1 MTIRAE
7 HVGDSRLYASYVDE
21 RTGEPLDPR
30 VVDHLATCADCAGR
44 FQEMAAMMNEVRASA
59 DAEADAVFPPTH
71 LEEQRQQILRRL
83 EHVNRPG
90 RVISFPG
97 RDAGADARPAALM
110 TSRWVAAAAAA
121 GLFIGFAVGGY
132 LGPERLHRAR
142 STSFSQSAPLA
153 MSVQRASST
162 PAVRVSTTQPEPA
175 DDDAFL
181 IELETA
187 LVRHARELQPF
198 DAMTPYVSE
207 AMAPHASDIDNR
219 GR

>member
-1 MTIRAE
+1 MTTRSG
-7 HVGDSRLYASYVDE
+7 HVKDSRLFASYVDE
-21 RTGEPLDPR
+21 RAGEPLDPR
-30 VVDHLATCADCAGR
+30 VADHLATCAECAGR
-44 FQEMAAMMNEVRASA
+44 FQGMAAMMNELRESA
-59 DAEADAVFPPTH
+59 DAEADAVFSPAR
-71 LEEQRQQILRRL
+71 LEDQRQQILRRL
-83 EHVNRPG
+83 EDVNRPA

-97 RDAGADARPAALM
+97 RDATADARPAGLM
-110 TSRWVAAAAAA
+110 APRWVAAAAAA

-142 STSFSQSAPLA
+142 NSSFSQSAPPA
-153 MSVQRASST
+153 MSVQRISSA
-162 PAVRVSTTQPEPA
+162 PAIRVGTTQPEPA

-198 DAMTPYVSE
+198 DAMTPYVSDVE
-207 AMAPHASDIDNR
+207 NR

>member
-1 MTIRAE
+1 MTIRSG
-7 HVGDSRLYASYVDE
+7 HVKDSRLFASYVDE
-21 RTGEPLDPR
+21 RAGEPLDPR

-44 FQEMAAMMNEVRASA
+44 FQDMAAMMNELRESA
-59 DAEADAVFPPTH
+59 DAEADAVFSPAR

-83 EHVNRPG
+83 EHVNRPA

-97 RDAGADARPAALM
+97 RDAAADARPAGLM
-110 TSRWVAAAAAA
+110 TPRWVAAAAAA

-132 LGPERLHRAR
+132 LGPERLHRVR
-142 STSFSQSAPLA
+142 NSSFTQSAPPA
-153 MSVQRASST
+153 MSAQRVSST
-162 PAVRVSTTQPEPA
+162 PAIRVGTTPPEPV

-198 DAMTPYVSE
+198 DAMTPYVSDVE
-207 AMAPHASDIDNR
+207 NR
-219 GR
+219 SR

>member
-1 MTIRAE
+1 MNIRSG
-7 HVGDSRLYASYVDE
+7 HVKDSRLFASYVDE
-21 RTGEPLDPR
+21 RAGEPLDPR

-44 FQEMAAMMNEVRASA
+44 FQDMAAMMNELRDAA
-59 DAEADAVFPPTH
+59 DADADAVFSPAR

-83 EHVNRPG
+83 EHVNRPA

-97 RDAGADARPAALM
+97 RDAAADARPAGLM
-110 TSRWVAAAAAA
+110 APRWVAAAAAA

-142 STSFSQSAPLA
+142 TSSFTQSTPPA
-153 MSVQRASST
+153 MSVQRVSST
-162 PAVRVSTTQPEPA
+162 PAVRVGATQPETA

-198 DAMTPYVSE
+198 DAMTPYVSDVE
-207 AMAPHASDIDNR
+207 NR